1 MKIAVLSRLK
11 FVHRII
17 LMPVVAGLGFF
28 LVLAMLL
35 RDSSHNQ
42 TLMQRMYKG
51 YIPAADAYRS
61 LQETLATIQRGLQD
75 AAASAEASLVA
86 EQDALRDAFIARAR
100 EAKSLET
107 VDAAEMDR
115 LTTALTDY
123 YTTARDTTQRL
134 IRSESGG
141 SMQGALEK
149 MRGQYVSLKDALQA
163 LSDKGERESREAF
176 EEIIATQRRSA
187 RVLVAVTLIV
197 VAVVVGLTVS
207 LLLSLTRPMQ
217 EVTELTR
224 RLADGDLTG
233 RVERVSSDEMGQMAG
248 SLNGAL
254 GRLSEAMRTL
264 AENSQALS
272 TAAEELTAV
281 SEEMA
286 FSAHQTSGQAGTAST
301 AADQVSQNVQTVA
314 TGVEEMTASIR
325 DIARNAH
332 QAAKVATEAVQVA
345 EATNTTIAKL
355 SQSSGEISNVV
366 KVITSIAEQ
375 TKLLALNATI
385 EAARA
390 GDAGRGFV
398 VVANE
403 VKELARAT
411 GKATEEIAGRIAA
424 IQKDATDAVSAIAQ
438 IGAIVNQIYDS
449 QNAIASAV
457 EEQTATTNEIA
468 HSISDAARA
477 SAEIASNT
485 SGVANAAERTSAG
498 AASTKQAAAELARMA
513 EELRGLVGQFHV

>member
-1 MKIAVLSRLK
+1 MTIAGLSGLK
-11 FVHRII
+11 FVHKII
-17 LMPVVAGLGFF
+17 LMPVVAGLGFATI
-28 LVLAMLL
+28 LAMLL
-35 RDSSHNQ
+35 RDSSH
-42 TLMQRMYKG
+42 TEALMQTMYKG
-51 YIPAADAYRS
+51 NIPAADTYRS
-61 LQETLATIQRGLQD
+61 LQEILATIQRGLQD
-75 AAASAEASLVA
+75 AAASADVGMLS
-86 EQDALRDAFIARAR
+86 EQDASRDAFLTHAR
-100 EAKSLET
+100 EAKGLQT
-107 VDAAEMDR
+107 VDDAEIDR
-115 LTTALTDY
+115 MTTAFTDY
-123 YTTARDTTQRL
+123 YATARDTTARL
-134 IRSESGG
+134 IKGESGG
-141 SMQGALEK
+141 GMQSALEK
-149 MRGQYVSLKDALQA
+149 MRSQYVALKESLQA
-163 LSDKGERESREAF
+163 LTDKGKRELGASF
-176 EEIIATQRRSA
+176 QEIISTQRRSA
-187 RVLVAVTLIV
+187 RVMTVVTV
-197 VAVVVGLTVS
+197 VVMAVVVLLTVS
-207 LLLSLTRPMQ
+207 MLLSLTRPMK
-217 EVTELTR
+217 EVTDLTQQF
-224 RLADGDLTG
+224 AGGDLTG
-233 RVERVSSDEMGQMAG
+233 RVEVTSRDEMGQMAG
-248 SLNGAL
+248 SLNAAL
-254 GRLSEAMRTL
+254 GRLGEAMRTL
-264 AENSQALS
+264 GENSQALS

-286 FSAHQTSGQAGTAST
+286 TSAHQTSGQAVMAST

-345 EATNTTIAKL
+345 ETTNQTIAKL

-411 GKATEEIAGRIAA
+411 GKATEEIAGRITA
-424 IQKDATDAVSAIAQ
+424 IQSDAAEAVSAIGQ

-485 SGVANAAERTSAG
+485 SGVANVAERTSAG

-513 EELRGLVGQFHV
+513 DQLRSLVGQFRA